1 MISYFRSIL
10 PSRLFLLVL
19 LFLAIR
25 LPLVFLGIP
34 ATASELFS
42 MLVGERMAD
51 GFAMY
56 RDIYDSTAPL
66 SAFVY
71 WTIDVIA
78 GRSYLTYRLT
88 ATFLLLFQAIMLN
101 VTLNRHQ
108 VYAGKGYIPALLYLL
123 MGSLTFEFDMLT
135 PLLIGNTFVIL
146 SLPYIITISR
156 EGFENNRL
164 FVGGFMVG
172 LAALSYLPLTL
183 FLVVAAF
190 GVVLFAS
197 NTFRSFLLMLCGFAF
212 PYAVLITYY
221 LYTNTTSFFL
231 EMHLAQPWQFG
242 INTLL
247 PPAHLALVMALP
259 GLILLLSLI
268 STTSLPLRL
277 VFQGKFQQ
285 LMTVWLLVS
294 VVFLITRSELSVA
307 SFLII
312 LPPIAY
318 FGEFLFTSRTKK
330 WILNLMFFVLLGG
343 VILLRYRE
351 PLGLERF
358 VRIDDSSLL
367 LPQQKPASKFSG
379 STVLVLGDDLSYYE
393 HNKLATPYL
402 NWQLSQRHF
411 GRLNEYQAVYELY
424 LNFRNEAPAY
434 IVDQAGLMPE
444 LKHKLPSV
452 FEGYAPT
459 QTAAVYKKSR

>member
-1 MISYFRSIL
+1 M
-10 PSRLFLLVL
+10 LVL

-25 LPLVFLGIP
+25 LPLIFLGIP
-34 ATASELFS
+34 ATASELLY

-56 RDIYDSTAPL
+56 RDIYDTTAPL

-78 GRSYLTYRLT
+78 GRSYLSYRLT
-88 ATFLLLFQAIMLN
+88 ATFLLLFQAVMLN
-101 VTLNRHQ
+101 LTLNRHQ

-123 MGSLTFEFDMLT
+123 IGSLTFEFDMLT

-172 LAALSYLPLTL
+172 LAALSYLPLAL
-183 FLVVAAF
+183 FLLVAAF

-212 PYAVLITYY
+212 PYAVLVTYY
-221 LYTNTTSFFL
+221 LYTNTASYFA
-231 EMHLAQPWQFG
+231 EMHLLQPWQFG
-242 INTLL
+242 INPLV
-247 PPAHLALVMALP
+247 PPAHLAMALALP
-259 GLILLLSLI
+259 AGLLLLSLI
-268 STTSLPLRL
+268 STTSLPQRL

-285 LMTVWLLVS
+285 LMTVWLVVS
-294 VVFLITRSELSVA
+294 IVVLITRNELSVG
-307 SFLII
+307 SFVII

-318 FGEFLFTSRTKK
+318 FGEFLFTSRMKK
-330 WILNLMFFVLLGG
+330 WILNLLFFILLGG
-343 VILLRYRE
+343 VVLIRYRQ
-351 PLGLERF
+351 PLGLASF
-358 VRIDDSSLL
+358 VKIDDSQLL
-367 LPQQKPASKFSG
+367 LPHNSAGDEIRG
-379 STVLVLGDDLSYYE
+379 SSVLVLGYDLSYYE

-411 GRLNEYQAVYELY
+411 GRLDEYQAVYDLFQ
-424 LNFRNEAPAY
+424 NFRLETPEY
-434 IVDQAGLMPE
+434 IVDQAGLMPQ

-452 FEGYAPT
+452 FEGYEPT
-459 QTAAVYKKSR
+459 QTAAVYRKAR

>member
-1 MISYFRSIL
+1 LISYFRSIL
-10 PSRLFLLVL
+10 PSRLFLLVI

-25 LPLVFLGIP
+25 LPLIFLGIP
-34 ATASELFS
+34 ATVSELLH
-42 MLVGERMAD
+42 MLVGERMGD

-56 RDIYDSTAPL
+56 REIYDTTAPL

-71 WTIDVIA
+71 WTIDVVA

-88 ATFLLLFQAIMLN
+88 ATFLLLVQAVLLN

-108 VYAGKGYIPALLYLL
+108 VYAGKSYVPALLYLL
-123 MGSLTFEFDMLT
+123 LGSLTFEFDMLT

-164 FVGGFMVG
+164 FVGGFMIG
-172 LAALSYLPLTL
+172 LAALSYLPLAL
-183 FLVVAAF
+183 FLLLAAF

-212 PYAVLITYY
+212 PYAVIITYY
-221 LYTNTTSFFL
+221 LYTNTTSHFL
-231 EMHLAQPWQFG
+231 EMHLFQSWQFG
-242 INTLL
+242 ISPLV
-247 PPAHLALVMALP
+247 PPAHLAKVLALP
-259 GLILLLSLI
+259 AVLLLLSLL
-268 STTSLPLRL
+268 STTSLPQRL

-294 VVFLITRSELSVA
+294 IIILITRNELSVG
-307 SFLII
+307 SFLVI

-318 FGEFLFTSRTKK
+318 FGEFLFTSRIKK
-330 WILNLMFFVLLGG
+330 WQLNLMFFLLLGG
-343 VILLRYRE
+343 VLVIRYRE
-351 PLGLERF
+351 PLGISRF
-358 VRIDDSSLL
+358 VQIDDSMLL
-367 LPQQKPASKFSG
+367 LPQQQPLAGLSG
-379 STVLVLGDDLSYYE
+379 STVLVLGDDLSYYT
-393 HNKLATPYL
+393 HNKLVTPYL

-411 GRLNEYQAVYELY
+411 GRLDEYQAVYDIY
-424 LNFRNEAPAY
+424 QNFRKESPAY
-434 IVDQAGLMPE
+434 IVDQSGLIPQ

-452 FEGYAPT
+452 FEGYEPT
-459 QTAAVYKKSR
+459 QTAAVYKKVR

>member
-1 MISYFRSIL
+1 M
-10 PSRLFLLVL
+10 LVF

-34 ATASELFS
+34 ATASELLH

-51 GFAMY
+51 GYAMY
-56 RDIYDSTAPL
+56 RDIYDTTAPL

-71 WTIDVIA
+71 WTIDVVA
-78 GRSYLTYRLT
+78 GRSYLSYRIV
-88 ATFLLLFQAIMLN
+88 ATLLLLFQAIMFN

-108 VYAGKGYIPALLYLL
+108 VYAGKDYIPALLYLL
-123 MGSLTFEFDMLT
+123 MGSLTYEFDMLT
-135 PLLIGNTFVIL
+135 PLLIGNTFIIL

-172 LAALSYLPLTL
+172 LAALSYLPLAL
-183 FLVVAAF
+183 FLLVAAF

-221 LYTNTTSFFL
+221 LYTNTTSQFV
-231 EMHLAQPWQFG
+231 EMHLLLPWQFG
-242 INTLL
+242 INPLV
-247 PPAHLALVMALP
+247 PPAHLALAMALP
-259 GLILLLSLI
+259 AAILLLSLI
-268 STTSLPLRL
+268 STTSLPQRL

-285 LMTVWLLVS
+285 LMTVWLVVS
-294 VVFLITRSELSVA
+294 IIVLLTRHELSVG
-307 SFLII
+307 SFVVV

-318 FGEFLFTSRTKK
+318 FGEFLFTSRMKK
-330 WILNLMFFVLLGG
+330 WLLNLLFFVLLGG
-343 VILLRYRE
+343 VLLIRYRQ
-351 PLGLERF
+351 PLGIAAF
-358 VRIDDSSLL
+358 VKIDDSRLL
-367 LPQQKPASKFSG
+367 LPDNGAGDKIKG
-379 STVLVLGDDLSYYE
+379 SSVLVLGDDLSYYA

-402 NWQLSQRHF
+402 NWQLSKRHF
-411 GRLNEYQAVYELY
+411 GHLDEYQAVYDLY
-424 LNFRNEAPAY
+424 QNFRQETPEY
-434 IVDQAGLMPE
+434 IVDQAGLMSQ

-452 FEGYAPT
+452 FEGYEPT
-459 QTAAVYKKSR
+459 QTAAVYKKVR

>member
-1 MISYFRSIL
+1 M
-10 PSRLFLLVL
+10 LVL

-25 LPLVFLGIP
+25 LPLLFLGIP
-34 ATASELFS
+34 ATSSELLH
-42 MLVGERMAD
+42 MLVGERMAG

-56 RDIYDSTAPL
+56 SDIYDTTAPL

-78 GRSYLTYRLT
+78 GRSYLSYRIV
-88 ATFLLLFQAIMLN
+88 ATLLLLFQAIMFN

-135 PLLIGNTFVIL
+135 PLLIGNTFLIL

-172 LAALSYLPLTL
+172 LAALSYLPLAQ
-183 FLVVAAF
+183 FLLVAAF

-212 PYAVLITYY
+212 PYAVLFTYY
-221 LYTNTTSFFL
+221 LYTNTASQFV
-231 EMHLAQPWQFG
+231 EMHLLQSWQFG
-242 INTLL
+242 INPLV
-247 PPAHLALVMALP
+247 PPAHLALALALP
-259 GLILLLSLI
+259 AAILLLSLI
-268 STTSLPLRL
+268 STTSLPQRL

-285 LMTVWLLVS
+285 LMTVWLVVS
-294 VVFLITRSELSVA
+294 VLVLVTRHELSVG
-307 SFLII
+307 SFVVI

-318 FGEFLFTSRTKK
+318 FGEFLFTSRIKK
-330 WILNLMFFVLLGG
+330 WILNLLFFILLGG
-343 VILLRYRE
+343 VLLIRYRQ
-351 PLGLERF
+351 PLGIASF
-358 VRIDDSSLL
+358 VKIDDSQLL
-367 LPQQKPASKFSG
+367 LPEGGASGEVKG
-379 STVLVLGDDLSYYE
+379 SSVLVLGDDLSYYE

-411 GRLNEYQAVYELY
+411 GRLNEYQAVYDLY
-424 LNFRNEAPAY
+424 QNFRQETPEY
-434 IVDQAGLMPE
+434 IVDQVGLMPQ

-459 QTAAVYKKSR
+459 KTAAVYKKAR

>member
-1 MISYFRSIL
+1 M
-10 PSRLFLLVL
+10 
-19 LFLAIR
+19 FLAIR
-25 LPLVFLGIP
+25 LPLIFLGIP
-34 ATASELFS
+34 ATVSELLS

-66 SAFVY
+66 SAFIY
-71 WTIDVIA
+71 WTIDVVA

-88 ATFLLLFQAIMLN
+88 ATFLLLFQAILFN

-108 VYAGKGYIPALLYLL
+108 VYAGKDYIPALLYLII
-123 MGSLTFEFDMLT
+123 GSLTFEFDMLT

-172 LAALSYLPLTL
+172 LAELSYLPLAI
-183 FLVVAAF
+183 FLLVATF

-212 PYAVLITYY
+212 PYAVLVTYY
-221 LYTNTTSFFL
+221 LYTNSTSYFL

-242 INTLL
+242 INPLL
-247 PPAHLALVMALP
+247 PPAHLAIVMVLP
-259 GLILLLSLI
+259 GLVLLLSLI

-294 VVFLITRSELSVA
+294 IVFLITRSELSVG

-330 WILNLMFFVLLGG
+330 WILNLLFFLLLGG
-343 VILLRYRE
+343 VILIRYRQ
-351 PLGLERF
+351 PLGIDQL
-358 VRIDDSSLL
+358 VQIDDSSLL
-367 LPQQKPASKFSG
+367 LSQQKPFSKFSG
-379 STVLVLGDDLSYYE
+379 STVLVLGDDLSFYE

-402 NWQLSQRHF
+402 NWELSQRHF

-424 LNFRNEAPAY
+424 LNFRKESPAY
-434 IVDQAGLMPE
+434 IVDHAGLMPE

-452 FEGYAPT
+452 FAGYEPT
-459 QTAAVYKKSR
+459 QTTAVYRKSR